1 MNLQLLIKLAITV
14 ATVMLASELS
24 KKPGVLGALVASLPL
39 TSLLVLAWLY
49 RDTGDPARVAA
60 MGMDIFWFVLGSLAF
75 FPALALSIRI
85 GWPVWLC
92 FACAGLA
99 GAAGVAI
106 VQLLLRSRMMGA

>member
-14 ATVMLASELS
+14 ITVMVASELS

-39 TSLLVLAWLY
+39 TSLLVLTWLY
-49 RDTGDPARVAA
+49 RDSGDPARVAT

-75 FPALALSIRI
+75 FPALAISIRA

-99 GAAGVAI
+99 GAAGVAA
-106 VQLLLRSRMMGA
+106 VQALLHLRQGG

>member
-49 RDTGDPARVAA
+49 RDTGDSARVAA
-60 MGMDIFWFVLGSLAF
+60 MGMDIFWFVLGSLLF
-75 FPALALSIRI
+75 FPALALTARAA
-85 GWPVWLC
+85 WPMWLC
-92 FACAGLA
+92 FACAGIA
-99 GAAGVAI
+99 GAAGVAV
-106 VQLLLRSRMMGA
+106 VQALLRLRLP